1 MPGAKLHQDA
11 PNGICTR
18 WVTPATCIVNTTT
31 AMVAGPLDQNIA
43 NRMDIAVPASSIASF
58 GDFINI
64 YLLCVYLKNIICLQ
78 IALHFPNKNAF

>member
-1 MPGAKLHQDA
+1 MPGAKLHLDV

-18 WVTPATCIVNTTT
+18 GVTPATCIMNTTT
-31 AMVAGPLDQNIA
+31 AIMAGPLDQNIA

-64 YLLCVYLKNIICLQ
+64 YLSCVYLKNIICLQ
-78 IALHFPNKNAF
+78 IALHFTNKFAF